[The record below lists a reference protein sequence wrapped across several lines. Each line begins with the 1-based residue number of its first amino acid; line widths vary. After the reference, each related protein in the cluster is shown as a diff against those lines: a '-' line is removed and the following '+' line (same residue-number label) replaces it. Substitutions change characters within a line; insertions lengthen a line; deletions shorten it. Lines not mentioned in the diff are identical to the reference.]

1 MLELSKSMRSID
13 LDNVSRHVTEIRP
26 RQGLFNLDL
35 RSVWQYRELL
45 YFLIWRDL
53 KVRYKQAAIGA
64 AWAILQ
70 PLIALV
76 IFTAVF
82 GYFAKLPS
90 DGLPYPVFALAA
102 LLPWTYFAEAL
113 RRGATGLVDD
123 SDLIRKIYFPR
134 LVIPL
139 AMVVAPAVDLAISF
153 TLLVVL
159 MAWYGIAPTGN
170 IVFLPFFLFL
180 SLGLALALGL
190 WLGPINVRFRDIKHT
205 LPFVIQV
212 WMYASPVV
220 YPTSMI
226 PEQWRS
232 LYSLNPMVGVIEGFR
247 WALLDTS
254 APDFRAIGIGVLV
267 VTGLLFSGIV
277 YFRKME
283 RFFADV
289 I

>member
-1 MLELSKSMRSID
+1 MH
-13 LDNVSRHVTEIRP
+13 LDSVSRDVTVIRS
-26 RQGLFNLDL
+26 RQGLLNLDL

-45 YFLIWRDL
+45 YFLVWRDL

-64 AWAILQ
+64 AWAVLQ
-70 PLIALV
+70 PLVALL

-90 DGLPYPVFALAA
+90 DGVPYPVFALVA

-153 TLLVVL
+153 TLLVAL
-159 MAWYGIAPTGN
+159 MAWYGIVPTGN
-170 IVFLPFFLFL
+170 IVFLPLLLFL
-180 SLGLALALGL
+180 SLLLALSLAL

-220 YPTSMI
+220 YPASMV
-226 PEQWRS
+226 PEEWRS
-232 LYSLNPMVGVIEGFR
+232 LYSLNPMVGVIEGLR

-254 APDFRAIGIGVLV
+254 APDLRAIGIGVLIV
-267 VTGLLFSGIV
+267 AGLLFGGLI